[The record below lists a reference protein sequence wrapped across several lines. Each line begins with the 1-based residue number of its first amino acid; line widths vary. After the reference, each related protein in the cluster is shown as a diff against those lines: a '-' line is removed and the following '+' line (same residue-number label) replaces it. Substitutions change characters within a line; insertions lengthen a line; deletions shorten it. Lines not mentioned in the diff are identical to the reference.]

1 MIRARAGG
9 MSMTRVLLLAGL
21 CACGGKSGGDGRPDA
36 DPGGDGQTA
45 CVDDS
50 DCGVNQKCTDGVCVG
65 GCGSEE
71 LEIAYVPPNFIV
83 SLDRSCSMRTNIPG
97 TGVSKWKAA
106 VDALNSV
113 LGDYADDIRWGL
125 TLFPDTTGQTCQQDA
140 IPIPI
145 GDGNAPAISTLLTN
159 ALAVADPLYP
169 DSPCVTNIDTG
180 VTQAA
185 TDPAL
190 ADTTRKNFVMLVTDG
205 AQSGSCDGNAGDNR
219 TEAAITDLYTNRGI
233 TTFVVGFGGEVDAA
247 ALDRFALAG
256 GAPLAGT
263 PKYYQADTA
272 AQLEQAFATIS
283 GLVVSCE
290 FIVDPAPADLAQTY
304 VYFNETEQV
313 PRDTTHAMG
322 WDYDPATLKLTLYG
336 GHCDRLKARQ
346 VDDVDVIF
354 GCPPVF

>member
-1 MIRARAGG
+1 MRI
-9 MSMTRVLLLAGL
+9 LLVVCLF
-21 CACGGKSGGDGRPDA
+21 ACGGKGGGGGGADA
-36 DPGGDGQTA
+36 DPNGDGQTS
-45 CVDDS
+45 CVDDG
-50 DCGVNQKCTDGVCVG
+50 DCGTNQKCTDGVCVG

-97 TGVSKWKAA
+97 TGTSKWKAS
-106 VDALNSV
+106 VDALNNV
-113 LGDYADDIRWGL
+113 LGQYASDIRWGL

-145 GDGNAPAISTLLTN
+145 GDGNAPAISTLLSN
-159 ALAVADPLYP
+159 ALVTTDPLYP
-169 DSPCVTNIDTG
+169 DGPCVTNIDTG

-190 ADTTRKNFVMLVTDG
+190 TDTTRKNFVMLVTDG
-205 AQSGSCDGNAGDNR
+205 AQSNDCGGNAGDTR
-219 TEAAITDLYTNRGI
+219 TEAAITDLFTDRGI
-233 TTFVVGFGGEVDAA
+233 TTFVVGFGGEVDAV
-247 ALDRFALAG
+247 ALDKFAVAG
-256 GAPLAGT
+256 GAALPAT

-272 AQLEQAFATIS
+272 AQLEQAFETIS

-313 PRDTTHAMG
+313 PRDTSHTMG